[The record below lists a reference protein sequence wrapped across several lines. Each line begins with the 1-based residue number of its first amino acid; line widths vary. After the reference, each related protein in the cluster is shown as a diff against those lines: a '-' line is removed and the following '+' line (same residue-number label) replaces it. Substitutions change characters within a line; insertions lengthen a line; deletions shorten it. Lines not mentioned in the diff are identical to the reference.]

1 MIKKYIHIWVAVLML
16 GGWGGIFRPNPVNV
30 FDEPRALPSREMFH
44 YAEDGKAY
52 KLTDFE
58 GQFVVANFWSRHCTP
73 CIREL
78 DNLNNFS
85 KKVADNGIKVV
96 IISPASE
103 WKSLEEQQRF
113 LRRYGA
119 PDLDFYVDKKGDLS
133 ADLGIFTSPNT
144 VLINRHGQ
152 EIGRIRGSAEWD
164 DDDVIEYIYKIKA
177 QHNQ

>member
-1 MIKKYIHIWVAVLML
+1 MIKYIKIFLAVLTL
-16 GGWGGIFRPNPVNV
+16 SGWGGIFRPDPVNIYP
-30 FDEPRALPSREMFH
+30 EPRDLPAREMFH
-44 YAEDGKAY
+44 YSEDGKAF
-52 KLTDFE
+52 KLTDFQ
-58 GQFVVANFWSRHCTP
+58 GQFVVANFWSRHCMP
-73 CIREL
+73 CLKEL

-85 KKVADNGIKVV
+85 NEVADNGIKVV

-103 WKSLEEQQRF
+103 WNSREEQERV
-113 LRRYGA
+113 LKKYGA

-144 VLINRHGQ
+144 VLINSNGQ

-164 DDDVIEYIYKIKA
+164 DSKVIEYIYKIKA